1 MGMRKRHGRFLLAL
15 VAGLV
20 AAALA
25 GAMRLSPA
33 TIALIAA
40 DVVFVVYLVLMVGVT
55 RQTSTDDMRR
65 HAAERD
71 EGLPV
76 ILCIA
81 VAAVGIS
88 LTAILSVL
96 RDPAGWQVATL
107 AFAAAPLGW
116 AMVHVLMAQHY
127 AHAYYTPD
135 VGGADLRGMNFPGT
149 DQPSLADFWYF
160 SFGIGMTAQ
169 VSDVTVGTPDLR
181 RWVLGHAV
189 GAFFYNTVIL
199 ALAVNAGV
207 ALAG

>member
-1 MGMRKRHGRFLLAL
+1 MRRHVRFLLAL
-15 VAGLV
+15 LLGLV
-20 AAALA
+20 AGMLA
-25 GAMRLSPA
+25 WQAPRAVM
-33 TIALIAA
+33 ALIAA
-40 DVVFVVYLVLMVGVT
+40 DVVFVVYLVLMVGLA
-55 RQTSTDDMRR
+55 RQTSPDDMRR

-81 VAAVGIS
+81 LAAVVIS
-88 LTAILSVL
+88 IVAIVSVL
-96 RDPAGWQVATL
+96 RAPAGWVEAAL

-116 AMVHVLMAQHY
+116 AMVHVLMSQHY
-127 AHAYYTPD
+127 AHAFYTPD
-135 VGGADLRGMNFPGT
+135 AGGADTGGLMFPGS
-149 DQPSLADFWYF
+149 DAPSLADFWYF

-169 VSDVTVGTPDLR
+169 VSDVTVQTPALR

-189 GAFFYNTVIL
+189 GSFMYNTVIL